1 MGCLLIFLS
10 FIFLINPM
18 NGVEFNSRRTFMP
31 APFIVF
37 LLVLLL
43 IAVYY
48 FRTQKRYDYADRQR
62 SYNTTLEVVC
72 TICTEMF
79 DQKKFNNTN
88 ECEVWLRE
96 KGSEF
101 ERRGLKGI
109 NEVEAREI
117 ARKARSRSCR

>member
-1 MGCLLIFLS
+1 
-10 FIFLINPM
+10 
-18 NGVEFNSRRTFMP
+18 MP

-48 FRTQKRYDYADRQR
+48 FRTQKRYDRADRQR

-72 TICTEMF
+72 TICTELF
-79 DQKKFNNTN
+79 EQKKFKNTN
-88 ECEVWLRE
+88 DCELWLRE
-96 KGSEF
+96 KGVEF

-109 NEVEAREI
+109 SEDEVREI